1 MMVIKYITIFS
12 VFFIVS
18 LQLQAPEP
26 SQKPLESSSYEEMLQ
41 TMASEIGVEVK
52 NKINRQ
58 ICTWTGICLVFI
70 TYFSVMALV
79 NMHVQKETRFH
90 TNLELLEQHQ
100 Q

>member
-1 MMVIKYITIFS
+1 MKLMKYITIFS

-26 SQKPLESSSYEEMLQ
+26 AAKPVESSSYKEMLQ
-41 TMASEIGVEVK
+41 NMQESLASIVRE
-52 NKINRQ
+52 KINKQ
-58 ICTWTGICLVFI
+58 ICVWTGICLVFV

-79 NMHVQKETRFH
+79 NMPLQKETRFH